1 MSTNP
6 RVKLHT
12 NQGDI
17 IITLNAEKAP
27 KSVENFVAY
36 TRTASM
42 TARCSTASSTAS

>member
-17 IITLNAEKAP
+17 VITLDAAKASRRWP
-27 KSVENFVAY
+27 IS
-36 TRTASM
+36 
-42 TARCSTASSTAS
+42 

>member
-17 IITLNAEKAP
+17 VITLDAAKAP
-27 KSVENFVAY
+27 KTVAI
-36 TRTASM
+36 S
-42 TARCSTASSTAS
+42 